1 VVVAVL
7 LHLHALTRG
16 FLHILEMVVDVDT
29 VEEMVITHGVG
40 YFANFLQERGI
51 DHNALL
57 SEIVDAKSH
66 LFQPR
71 DAHYMKYRG
80 NELKRTKA
88 FVYDGDLDNIPIY
101 VYPGFVYESVLHYST
116 CDEYGDGLL
125 IQVKDA
131 LEKYLEQKIN
141 HIIITMYDQPND
153 CIGWHNDK
161 VSTIADNS
169 EIAVISLGAARR
181 FQIRATPTHKGENPP
196 VLREIVTESGSFIGM
211 SYDANMKYQHS
222 VETFDA
228 SRGDEEGSRV
238 SIVFRHIKNILDS
251 NQIDEKVATYHA
263 NVAKRAEKKQT
274 HAIKKQAKKGAV

>member
-1 VVVAVL
+1 
-7 LHLHALTRG
+7 
-16 FLHILEMVVDVDT
+16 MVDDVDT
-29 VEEMVITHGVG
+29 VEEIVFTLGVG

-71 DAHYMKYRG
+71 DTHYMKYRG
-80 NELKRTKA
+80 SELKRTKA
-88 FVYDGDLDNIPIY
+88 FVYDGDLDNIPVY
-101 VYPGFVYESVLHYST
+101 VYPGFVYKSVLHYST

-141 HIIITMYDQPND
+141 HIIITKYDQPND

-169 EIAVISLGAARR
+169 EIAVISLGMPHSCA
-181 FQIRATPTHKGENPP
+181 
-196 VLREIVTESGSFIGM
+196 
-211 SYDANMKYQHS
+211 SYRY
-222 VETFDA
+222 
-228 SRGDEEGSRV
+228 
-238 SIVFRHIKNILDS
+238 
-251 NQIDEKVATYHA
+251 
-263 NVAKRAEKKQT
+263 
-274 HAIKKQAKKGAV
+274 